1 MNARDVGE
9 KLGHEFGPDDGTK
22 NWFHEPTCLSKGS
35 YTKNCLRCNS
45 LVIIDNDAPLGHD
58 FEDTIINPDRDCK
71 SPAEIKHHCKRC
83 GRDEWTVDW
92 TNLGEHVYV
101 ECVERDYDYE
111 KLEWVETPTVK
122 CKTCAKHP
130 DE

>member
-1 MNARDVGE
+1 M
-9 KLGHEFGPDDGTK
+9 
-22 NWFHEPTCLSKGS
+22 
-35 YTKNCLRCNS
+35 
-45 LVIIDNDAPLGHD
+45 IIDNDAPLGHD